1 MERIEHPAHR
11 AIDEALEVAFDR
23 GQALANKLSK
33 LAEAREKS
41 EIAAR
46 LEARANELL
55 ARFDTSENQAATA
68 ELKATLGELRELLRE
83 ASVPEPPPADAEA
96 AETQTTAETALP
108 LSDGREVGLSS
119 AEVAKEVGI
128 LTLTPTP
135 TLTLNLCRSHHPSLN
150 LPVTRTQR

>member
-46 LEARANELL
+46 LEVGLGLGLGLGSGLGLGFPTPIPTPPLLPPPLTCQARANELL

-83 ASVPEPPPADAEA
+83 ASVPEPPPADAEV
-96 AETQTTAETALP
+96 AETQVTAADACLP
-108 LSDGREVGLSS
+108 
-119 AEVAKEVGI
+119 
-128 LTLTPTP
+128 
-135 TLTLNLCRSHHPSLN
+135 
-150 LPVTRTQR
+150 